1 MITTSEV
8 KDALTEIVYYGILL
22 IRSEARAGNVTR
34 CAIEADHLHNLPNLI
49 NNYSDE
55 RLFCYYPNEVTSY
68 LATTK
73 GVNVNC
79 YRPAWAIIDQYL
91 KENGKIPIGQKPV

>member
-1 MITTSEV
+1 MIAISEV

-22 IRSEARAGNVTR
+22 IRSEARAGNATR
-34 CAIEADHLHNLPNLI
+34 CAIEAEHLHNLPNLI

-55 RLFCYYPNEVTSY
+55 HLLCYYPNEVTSY
-68 LATTK
+68 LAATK
-73 GVNVNC
+73 SVNVNC

-91 KENGKIPIGQKPV
+91 KEKGKIPISQKSV